1 MCIWKFSKKLCIF
14 MKIEINYHW
23 QNLAQ
28 GLIFFFW
35 NMQFFLCNLSLSLF
49 LQILSTNFCFFFF
62 MVSVF
67 SPVAARKFFFLLF
80 VQTMC
85 CISRFDSGV
94 FWLSVQVSGD
104 GGCTIVFG
112 NFHSL
117 RLRVL
122 AL

>member
-1 MCIWKFSKKLCIF
+1 MGAPVVEGGMRRCIVFAEL
-14 MKIEINYHW
+14 
-23 QNLAQ
+23 
-28 GLIFFFW
+28 
-35 NMQFFLCNLSLSLF
+35 LSFLF
-49 LQILSTNFCFFFF
+49 LSEFSFHDIDVFKTNVVILF
-62 MVSVF
+62 V
-67 SPVAARKFFFLLF
+67 FFFLLF